1 MNPYEAPSADV
12 SAQHFLLSLL
22 PLAVI
27 LIGVVQILHLLR
39 SVDGAREQWRQGE
52 RMLAWR
58 PFRLRD
64 LAFVLLPVLAANLL
78 AGFLLHQGELPNGEE
93 REISLVDMAVQ
104 FVTFQLLVVV
114 AAVVLVAR
122 KGLRWGDAFGD
133 PRKGPFSGFGYALRM
148 MFALMP
154 VMILIGLA
162 TQAVLKILNI
172 PPESQAVLR
181 LLLDQDQSWLLAAGL
196 FFAVVGAP
204 VSEEILFRGILLPA
218 LSKWMTTPSAVIV
231 SSLVFALIHFSPQQM
246 PALFVLSLLLSLSY
260 LYTRRLETA
269 IALHAMFN
277 GIMITI
283 AILAADA
290 PR

>member
-1 MNPYEAPSADV
+1 MNPHDVPSGDG
-12 SAQHFLLSLL
+12 SPLRLLLSLL
-22 PLAVI
+22 PLLII
-27 LIGVVQILHLLR
+27 LIGVIQILHLVR
-39 SVDGAREQWRQGE
+39 SVEGEREQWRQGE
-52 RMLAWR
+52 RLLAWR

-64 LAFVLLPVLAANLL
+64 LGFVLLPVLAANLL
-78 AGFLLHQGELPNGEE
+78 AGFLLHREAKPPGVE
-93 REISLVDMAVQ
+93 REVSLVDMGVQ
-104 FVTFQLLVVV
+104 FVAFQLLSVV
-114 AAVVLVAR
+114 AALVLVR
-122 KGLRWGDAFGD
+122 LKGLRWRDAFGD
-133 PRKGPFSGFGYALRM
+133 ARKGPFSGVGYALRM

-162 TQAVLKILNI
+162 TQAVLKLLDV

-181 LLLDQDQSWLLAAGL
+181 LLLDQDQPLLLAAGL

-218 LSKWMTTPSAVIV
+218 LAKWMTTPSAVVV

-246 PALFVLSLLLSLSY
+246 PALYVLSLLLSLSY
-260 LYTRRLETA
+260 LYTRRLETS

-283 AILAADA
+283 AILTADV